1 MNQSKQTFFFTS
13 SRLKTKYFSP
23 IFAVFFI
30 FLLFAFNLSLLN
42 LTDFAAGESGVLK
55 YGVDTGWPP
64 GEFVENGVV
73 KGFDVDIVQSVAGN
87 MGCSVEHYPLPWDD
101 VLESVK
107 NGSLDILCAT
117 DTVERRE
124 FFDFS
129 KPILN
134 LSNRIFVNEK
144 VVGISDVNDLANHT
158 VAVVNQYATQIYL
171 QNNVPDA
178 HLIIVDN
185 VEEGLEMLVNG
196 EVFALFDEY
205 HIVSYF
211 IQEHNYEGIKV
222 IGEEMIFGP
231 FCIAVKKG
239 NTSLLNEINAAL
251 DQTFDSGDYQKIYE
265 KWFGT
270 GLRSNNLS
278 REILIIIAIIGLASI
293 TGFAALSLW
302 NRTLKNKVNEK
313 TAELKKAHDD
323 LVQSQKMEA
332 IGQFAGGIAH
342 DFNNVLTVILGLSNL
357 SIDSLKDPDNALNK
371 DELIRNIEDIIRA
384 GDRAAKLTK
393 DILTFSRKQ
402 AFNSKI
408 VNVNDLLQDN
418 KDMVSRLL
426 GENITF
432 ELILDHGINCIEI
445 DPNQIS
451 LVIINL
457 AVNSRDAMPN
467 GGRFTI
473 ETSNICITKD
483 MKGFN
488 LKPGNYINISVKD
501 TGIGMDKTQL
511 SHLFEPFYTTK
522 EKGKGTGLGL
532 STVYGIIKQYNG
544 EIKVKSKVG
553 VGTVFDLYLLESDL
567 KDAEDIEEMKV
578 TKGNLHGTET
588 ILLVEDEDMVRN
600 FALNVLKSHGYNII
614 ETKSP
619 KEAVELSREYN
630 GKIDL
635 LLSDVIMPEFSGLE
649 LKKKI
654 TKQRHDIKVLFISGY
669 DANIINNRGELN
681 EQNHL
686 LPKPFSS
693 TALLKQI
700 RSILEQVK

>member
-1 MNQSKQTFFFTS
+1 M
-13 SRLKTKYFSP
+13 
-23 IFAVFFI
+23 V
-30 FLLFAFNLSLLN
+30 
-42 LTDFAAGESGVLK
+42 
-55 YGVDTGWPP
+55 W
-64 GEFVENGVV
+64 
-73 KGFDVDIVQSVAGN
+73 
-87 MGCSVEHYPLPWDD
+87 
-101 VLESVK
+101 
-107 NGSLDILCAT
+107 
-117 DTVERRE
+117 
-124 FFDFS
+124 
-129 KPILN
+129 
-134 LSNRIFVNEK
+134 NRI
-144 VVGISDVNDLANHT
+144 
-158 VAVVNQYATQIYL
+158 
-171 QNNVPDA
+171 
-178 HLIIVDN
+178 
-185 VEEGLEMLVNG
+185 
-196 EVFALFDEY
+196 
-205 HIVSYF
+205 
-211 IQEHNYEGIKV
+211 
-222 IGEEMIFGP
+222 
-231 FCIAVKKG
+231 
-239 NTSLLNEINAAL
+239 
-251 DQTFDSGDYQKIYE
+251 
-265 KWFGT
+265 
-270 GLRSNNLS
+270 NNLS